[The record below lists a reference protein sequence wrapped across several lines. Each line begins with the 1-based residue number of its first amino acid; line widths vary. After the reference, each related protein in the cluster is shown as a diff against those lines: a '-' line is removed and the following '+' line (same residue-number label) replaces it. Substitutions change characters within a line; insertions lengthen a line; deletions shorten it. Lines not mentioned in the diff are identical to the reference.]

1 MHGFQARNGN
11 PRTICAE
18 ISHLSFEIVEHN
30 LGYATVIRFN
40 IPDETIRMGDTLV
53 VLEGQEIR
61 FHGIINSID
70 KEEWAVA
77 SDHHGSC
84 IPFII

>member
-11 PRTICAE
+11 SRTICAE

-61 FHGIINSID
+61 FHGIIHSSEKD
-70 KEEWAVA
+70 GWAVA
-77 SDHHGSC
+77 CDRRESR
-84 IPFII
+84 IPLKI